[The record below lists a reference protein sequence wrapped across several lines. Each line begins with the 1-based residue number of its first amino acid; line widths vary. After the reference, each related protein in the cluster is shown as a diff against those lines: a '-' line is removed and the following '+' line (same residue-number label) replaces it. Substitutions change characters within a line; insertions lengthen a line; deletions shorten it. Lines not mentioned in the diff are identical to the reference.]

1 MLCSMF
7 VDSLDIL
14 LNNTYENKLNSI
26 FDHWAKLYLGLNV
39 QPKIQILNGLY
50 SMIRS

>member
-1 MLCSMF
+1 MF
-7 VDSLDIL
+7 VDSLD
-14 LNNTYENKLNSI
+14 NFANMYENKLNSI
-26 FDHWAKLYLGLNV
+26 FDHWAKLYYLGLNV